1 MTMINNMPRYEQM
14 KDSGVEWLGEIPEHW
29 KIKRFK
35 FLASVEKG
43 RLPKKIVS
51 NVDGDYP
58 VYMSM
63 EYLRGGDKTQ
73 WVLDKNV
80 KTINEDEILLLWD
93 GSNSGEF
100 IKSREGV
107 ISSTVAHIQFLGL
120 NKDFGW
126 FFSFLIER
134 QLRGNTIG
142 MGIPHVDGFALTN
155 SIVAI
160 PPLPEQTA
168 IANFLDQKTAQI
180 DQAIA
185 LKQKQIELF
194 KERKQLVI
202 QQAVTK
208 GLNPHA
214 PMRDSGVEWIGE
226 IPEHWEVKRV
236 KNIFRLIIEPAPIN
250 NNHELLSVYT
260 EIGVKPRK
268 ELEEKGNKASTTDG
282 YWMVKKG
289 DFIVNKLLAW
299 MGAIGLSDYDGVTSP
314 AYDILRPI
322 LDIDGRFFHLFF
334 RTKFCT
340 SELKKHSRGIMEMR
354 LRLYFAEFGVIKIP
368 FPSKD
373 EQTAIVTHI
382 ETQSAKID
390 KAIDIQQQQINKLK
404 EYKATL
410 INSAVT
416 GKIKVC

>member
-1 MTMINNMPRYEQM
+1 
-14 KDSGVEWLGEIPEHW
+14 
-29 KIKRFK
+29 
-35 FLASVEKG
+35 
-43 RLPKKIVS
+43 
-51 NVDGDYP
+51 
-58 VYMSM
+58 
-63 EYLRGGDKTQ
+63 
-73 WVLDKNV
+73 
-80 KTINEDEILLLWD
+80 
-93 GSNSGEF
+93 
-100 IKSREGV
+100 
-107 ISSTVAHIQFLGL
+107 
-120 NKDFGW
+120 
-126 FFSFLIER
+126 
-134 QLRGNTIG
+134 
-142 MGIPHVDGFALTN
+142 
-155 SIVAI
+155 
-160 PPLPEQTA
+160 
-168 IANFLDQKTAQI
+168 
-180 DQAIA
+180 
-185 LKQKQIELF
+185 
-194 KERKQLVI
+194 
-202 QQAVTK
+202 
-208 GLNPHA
+208 
-214 PMRDSGVEWIGE
+214 
-226 IPEHWEVKRV
+226 
-236 KNIFRLIIEPAPIN
+236 LIIEPAPIN

-354 LRLYFAEFGVIKIP
+354 LRLYFDKFGVIKIP
-368 FPSKD
+368 FPSKN
-373 EQTAIVTHI
+373 EQTAIVAHI

-416 GKIKVC
+416 GKIKVA

>member
-1 MTMINNMPRYEQM
+1 MISNMPCYEQM

-29 KIKRFK
+29 EIKKLKSLARIRNGRDYKDVLAHEGYPVIGSGGEFALASHYLYKGESVLLGRKGTIDKPLYIDGAFWTVDTMYYTEVFNTTNVKFLYYCALTINFK
-35 FLASVEKG
+35 FYATQTALPSMTQQDLSNIAFSV
-43 RLPKKIVS
+43 P
-51 NVDGDYP
+51 
-58 VYMSM
+58 
-63 EYLRGGDKTQ
+63 
-73 WVLDKNV
+73 
-80 KTINEDEILLLWD
+80 
-93 GSNSGEF
+93 
-100 IKSREGV
+100 
-107 ISSTVAHIQFLGL
+107 
-120 NKDFGW
+120 
-126 FFSFLIER
+126 
-134 QLRGNTIG
+134 
-142 MGIPHVDGFALTN
+142 
-155 SIVAI
+155 AI
-160 PPLPEQTA
+160 IEQTA
-168 IANFLDQKTAQI
+168 IATFLDQKAAQI

-208 GLNPHA
+208 GLNPNA

-354 LRLYFAEFGVIKIP
+354 LRLYFDKFGVIKVP
-368 FPSKD
+368 FPSKS
-373 EQTAIVTHI
+373 EQTAIVAHI

-416 GKIKVC
+416 GKIKVA